1 MSGGLTVYTGRGV
14 SGGVTVYT
22 GRGVSGGLTVYTGR
36 GVSEWWFNSI
46 HREGSE

>member
-1 MSGGLTVYTGRGV
+1 MSGGL
-14 SGGVTVYT
+14 TVYT

-36 GVSEWWFNSI
+36 GVSERWFNSI